1 MSREENPITNFL
13 ACWNSSR
20 TGWAEVPF
28 HMHTMKILYSNVDEN
43 ESSLRDCRST
53 NKSDFQLIF
62 KRCLEK
68 MYNLLVLKTQEVDL
82 NWILKRSFLS
92 FGGWKI
98 IYNRYILTNL

>member
-1 MSREENPITNFL
+1 
-13 ACWNSSR
+13 
-20 TGWAEVPF
+20 
-28 HMHTMKILYSNVDEN
+28 
-43 ESSLRDCRST
+43 
-53 NKSDFQLIF
+53 
-62 KRCLEK
+62 